1 MNATPFISA
10 LNHRKLSAGFT
21 LIEVLLVVSI
31 MAAIAVTVAV
41 QVVGRMDS
49 VKVAT
54 AGKELMAA
62 LRYTRG
68 QALVK
73 NEAQSLVLDVEKG
86 AYTAADRPEVV
97 LPEALKAQ
105 IYTGEVLNE
114 RTGAIR
120 FYPDGGSTGGKITL
134 ASDGRTWTVRV
145 AWLTG
150 DIDFLDSAKP
160 TATIPR

>member
-1 MNATPFISA
+1 MNAIPF
-10 LNHRKLSAGFT
+10 NHRTYRWVSAGFT
-21 LIEVLLVVSI
+21 LIEVLIVVSI

-41 QVVGRMDS
+41 QVIGRLDN

-73 NEAQSLVLDVEKG
+73 GEAQALILDVEKG
-86 AYTAADRPEVV
+86 AYTAADRAEVV
-97 LPEALKAQ
+97 FPEALKAQ